1 MWIHLAQLNLNYKA
15 TLYKQPMTSKQ
26 ERLLSKWGVLYYW
39 EPIINQ
45 ELLPYDLFF
54 DELICVKKSEAVN
67 IYSGYFTV
75 GYSGKSD
82 VEFCQLIVQFDEK
95 GRLRK
100 RRLITWK
107 EEDRLIITMTPN
119 HLMILDNRANFPFL
133 KDPSKPCKII

>member
-1 MWIHLAQLNLNYKA
+1 
-15 TLYKQPMTSKQ
+15 MTPAQ
-26 ERLLSKWGVLYYW
+26 ERILSKWGVLYYW

-54 DELICVKKSEAVN
+54 DELICVKKSEAAFM
-67 IYSGYFTV
+67 YSGYFTV
-75 GYSGKSD
+75 GYSSGKSHD

-100 RRLITWK
+100 RRLVTWK
-107 EEDRLIITMTPN
+107 EEGRYLITMSPN

-133 KDPSKPCKII
+133 LEPCKEKPCQIT